1 MTIGEMS
8 SWLLDNDDNIAEYN
22 YKSGTWAIVTA
33 ICCPRDKSLAEGHS
47 GIKSDQYCLAYEA
60 HKNLVEPV

>member
-22 YKSGTWAIVTA
+22 YKSGTWAIVIA
-33 ICCPRDKSLAEGHS
+33 ICRPRDKSLAHRLKD
-47 GIKSDQYCLAYEA
+47 I
-60 HKNLVEPV
+60 VESNRTNIV